1 MFPFYLRIK
10 VGIVIAGKITILTL
24 PFVHICLGEKR
35 FRYFRTPITA
45 FDNFFTCV
53 SFLIILSFLFIFP
66 VFSFNPSYSLL
77 YFLIPLLFL
86 FFFPFVF
93 IVFSSFRSPSLNVDI
108 DLQSWQ
114 KVNETQLVHPKQ
126 CNPPPL
132 PRTMLV
138 LHCDWYAD

>member
-35 FRYFRTPITA
+35 FRYFGTPITA
-45 FDNFFTCV
+45 FDNFYTCV
-53 SFLIILSFLFIFP
+53 SFLIILSFSFFP
-66 VFSFNPSYSLL
+66 SFHLIPPIVFSI
-77 YFLIPLLFL
+77 FLFLFSFFSSFLLFL
-86 FFFPFVF
+86 SF
-93 IVFSSFRSPSLNVDI
+93 FSSFRSPSLSVDV

-132 PRTMLV
+132 PRTMLI
-138 LHCDWYAD
+138 LHCEWYAD